1 MASVN
6 RHETG
11 QAGRPAE
18 KGVER
23 ASEWAGERKGPP
35 TDRLEE
41 AAREVGLTAAEAANS
56 PGESACDTG
65 EPVG

>member
-1 MASVN
+1 MA
-6 RHETG
+6 ETG
-11 QAGRPAE
+11 
-18 KGVER
+18 KGAVER
-23 ASEWAGERKGPP
+23 ASQRVEEGVARASEWSEERKDKP

-56 PGESACDTG
+56 PGECGCDAG